1 VGYAGFSDKGS
12 VDIASILVGDWIELL
27 AIVSSV
33 DYQIGNVRDGALE
46 VSREFYMHEDS
57 QFPRLADKVF
67 VVRAGFR
74 FTGSIEEMNAQN
86 ISMLIG
92 QTLGVG
98 NTNYLYPGVLSAPSY
113 FTLRGRRIR
122 DDSFQME
129 FAIWKCLQ
137 VAAFQLA
144 GGDEAVASPFEAQG
158 LDDSAGSNGGSE
170 SIPLGFIYAPSK
182 T

>member
-1 VGYAGFSDKGS
+1 MGFAGFSDKGS
-12 VDIASILVGDWIELL
+12 VDVASILVGDWIELV
-27 AIVSSV
+27 AVASSV
-33 DYQIGNVRDGALE
+33 NYSLGNIREGALE
-46 VSREFYMHEDS
+46 VSREYYMHEDS

-74 FTGSIEEMNAQN
+74 FTGQIEELHAQN
-86 ISMLIG
+86 ISLLIG
-92 QTLGVG
+92 QTLAVG

-137 VAAFQLA
+137 MAAFQLA

-158 LDDSAGSNGGSE
+158 LDDSAGGYGGSS